1 MKLKATALLAML
13 SLVGCSST
21 HEGSMTQQYEA
32 GEAKPNKFW
41 WPKKVN
47 LSPLRQHAAESSPMS
62 KRFDYAKE
70 FKKLNLKAV
79 KKDIAKVLT
88 TSQDWWPA
96 DWGNYGPFFI
106 RMAWH
111 SAGTYRVSDGRGGAG
126 GGQQR
131 FEPLN
136 SWPDNANLDKA
147 RRLLWPIKKKYG
159 KRLSWAD
166 LMVLAGNVSLEEMGF
181 NTFGFAGG
189 RMDDWEPDLVYWG
202 PENKFLAADRRGKDG
217 KLNKKLGATQMGLIY
232 VNPEGPDGKP
242 DFSKAAAAIREAF
255 GRMAMNDE
263 ETVALIAGGHTFGK
277 AHGAHK
283 PSKCVGVDPAGAPIE
298 QQGMGWKNKC
308 GTGKGKD
315 TVTSGLEGAWTSTP
329 TQWSMQY
336 LDFLYAF
343 EWEKIE
349 GPGGAIQWRPVDRST
364 DDLVPDAHDEK
375 LRHAPMMFTTDLAL
389 RYDPAYGKI
398 TKRFLENPKE
408 FEDAF
413 ARAWFKLTHRDMG
426 PRARYV
432 GSEVPKEVLSW
443 QDPVPPVTHKLITSS
458 DVKALKAKVLKSGLS
473 VSELVRTAW
482 ASAAPFRGTDMRG
495 GANGARVRL
504 APQKDW
510 EVNNPKELSKVLSK
524 LEMIR
529 KDFNKTLGGGKKIS
543 MADMIVLAGSAAVEE
558 AARKAG
564 VNVYVGFKPGRTD
577 ASQKDTDVKSF
588 SVLEPRADGFR
599 NFFREDNG
607 YNPIVALID
616 RANLLT
622 LSVPEMTVLVGG
634 LRALGANAE
643 GSKHGMFTNRPGVLT
658 PDFFT
663 NLYDMSTEWVK
674 SSTPGLYEG
683 KDRKTGKVKFTAT
696 PVDLVFGSSSELRA
710 IGEVYA
716 SNDGKTKFV
725 KDFVKAWQKVMRLD
739 RF

>member
-1 MKLKATALLAML
+1 
-13 SLVGCSST
+13 
-21 HEGSMTQQYEA
+21 
-32 GEAKPNKFW
+32 
-41 WPKKVN
+41 
-47 LSPLRQHAAESSPMS
+47 
-62 KRFDYAKE
+62 
-70 FKKLNLKAV
+70 
-79 KKDIAKVLT
+79 
-88 TSQDWWPA
+88 
-96 DWGNYGPFFI
+96 
-106 RMAWH
+106 
-111 SAGTYRVSDGRGGAG
+111 
-126 GGQQR
+126 
-131 FEPLN
+131 
-136 SWPDNANLDKA
+136 
-147 RRLLWPIKKKYG
+147 
-159 KRLSWAD
+159 
-166 LMVLAGNVSLEEMGF
+166 
-181 NTFGFAGG
+181 
-189 RMDDWEPDLVYWG
+189 
-202 PENKFLAADRRGKDG
+202 
-217 KLNKKLGATQMGLIY
+217 
-232 VNPEGPDGKP
+232 
-242 DFSKAAAAIREAF
+242 
-255 GRMAMNDE
+255 
-263 ETVALIAGGHTFGK
+263 
-277 AHGAHK
+277 
-283 PSKCVGVDPAGAPIE
+283 
-298 QQGMGWKNKC
+298 
-308 GTGKGKD
+308 
-315 TVTSGLEGAWTSTP
+315 
-329 TQWSMQY
+329 
-336 LDFLYAF
+336 
-343 EWEKIE
+343 
-349 GPGGAIQWRPVDRST
+349 
-364 DDLVPDAHDEK
+364 
-375 LRHAPMMFTTDLAL
+375 
-389 RYDPAYGKI
+389 
-398 TKRFLENPKE
+398 
-408 FEDAF
+408 
-413 ARAWFKLTHRDMG
+413 MG

-482 ASAAPFRGTDMRG
+482 ASAATFRGTDMRG

-564 VNVYVGFKPGRTD
+564 VNVYVGFRPGRTD
-577 ASQKDTDVKSF
+577 ASQENTDVKSF

-622 LSVPEMTVLVGG
+622 LTVPEMTVLVGG